1 MNLVLKKK
9 IPNVFIT
16 SDLVHKYWTYMG
28 HMGHVLEKIFG
39 MNKHELVE
47 YEIPRKLRFEEISK
61 RHSVLVQL

>member
-1 MNLVLKKK
+1 
-9 IPNVFIT
+9 
-16 SDLVHKYWTYMG
+16 MG

-47 YEIPRKLRFEEISK
+47 YEIPLKLRFEEISK